1 VCQLFFYLGAEKER
15 SEGEQVLLTWELGS
29 WANIWY

>member
-1 VCQLFFYLGAEKER
+1 MLVCQLFFYLGAEKER

-29 WANIWY
+29 